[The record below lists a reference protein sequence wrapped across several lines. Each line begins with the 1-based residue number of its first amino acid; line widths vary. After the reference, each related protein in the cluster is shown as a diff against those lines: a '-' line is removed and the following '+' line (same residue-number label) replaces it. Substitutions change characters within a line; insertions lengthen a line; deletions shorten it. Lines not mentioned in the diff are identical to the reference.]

1 MSLVLEADTP
11 RAERRAFLAAV
22 AVAIAT
28 SVHHAYG
35 AIVYHT
41 PWRYDAVAVS
51 AGTIAV
57 LLAALRVSRV
67 AADTRLGRAAWWTFW
82 GVNAGVFVL
91 LLGAFEGL
99 YNHLVKDLLYFGG
112 APVSVVRTLFPAP
125 KYELPN
131 NWLFEITGVL
141 QVVFATM
148 AGIQLARLLSH
159 RPRRPVALRP
169 IADREVAITL
179 AKAAQW
185 TIRVTGPVLVAL
197 GIAFWAGHAVSLRPA
212 HVLVEIM
219 FDLALALL
227 VVLAALRGMRPAAV
241 FAGLALA
248 LAIPLVGVAQARIL
262 VGSMHWVVRSTH
274 LVLGLTAMLAGNR
287 LARFVSSA
295 RAAVTRDAVPG
306 PTEVRRTRAVRRAV
320 G

>member
-1 MSLVLEADTP
+1 MSNVLGADKR
-11 RAERRAFLAAV
+11 RAERRALTAAV
-22 AVAIAT
+22 AVAVAT

-51 AGTIAV
+51 AGTIAL

-67 AADTRLGRAAWWTFW
+67 AADRALGRAAWWTFW
-82 GVNAGVFVL
+82 GVNGAVFVL

-99 YNHLVKDLLYFGG
+99 YNHVVKDLLYFGG
-112 APVSVVRTLFPAP
+112 APLSVVRALFPAP
-125 KYELPN
+125 RYELPN

-141 QVVFATM
+141 QVAFATM

-159 RPRRPVALRP
+159 RPRRAVAPRLVTDS
-169 IADREVAITL
+169 AATIT
-179 AKAAQW
+179 AATAAQW

-197 GIAFWAGHAVSLRPA
+197 GIAFWTGRLVSLRPV
-212 HVLVEIM
+212 HMLVGM
-219 FDLALALL
+219 VFDLALALL
-227 VVLAALRGMRPAAV
+227 VGLAAFRGMRTAAV

-248 LAIPLVGVAQARIL
+248 LAIPLFGVAQARIL
-262 VGSMHWVVRSTH
+262 VGSMHWVVRATH
-274 LVLGLTAMLAGNR
+274 LLLGVIAMFAGNR
-287 LARFVSSA
+287 LARFVSSG
-295 RAAVTRDAVPG
+295 RVAVARDATPG
-306 PTEVRRTRAVRRAV
+306 ASEMPRAKAVRRAV